1 MIADSFTRG
10 NSDQEGVS
18 KAFNAEDGLFKVE
31 NVVVGLRN
39 KSERSMGKD
48 ELELPKL
55 SGKSVKRVLACALPT
70 ASEVGGDT
78 NGLIKVGNHVMVIAK
93 VTALFPEEEGS
104 EAEYGLSYVDGS
116 YRKVGEVIGIHDTK
130 TDIDG
135 ES

>member
-18 KAFNAEDGLFKVE
+18 KAFDAENGLLKVE

-39 KSERSMGKD
+39 KSED

-116 YRKVGEVIGIHDTK
+116 YRKVGEVIRIHDTK